1 MFKRLK
7 KLLGFPS
14 DNSGVTT
21 KEKATARN
29 EPYVNVVK
37 VNIDK
42 DNPSDGYFELEWNQV
57 FIRQLMDAGYSGDN
71 EEAIIDQWFTAL
83 CGSVSEAEY

>member
-1 MFKRLK
+1 MFKYLK
-7 KLLGFPS
+7 EFFSSSSS
-14 DNSGVTT
+14 DSGVTT

-71 EEAIIDQWFTAL
+71 EEEIIDQWFTAL
-83 CGSVSEAEY
+83 CSSVASSEY

>member
-1 MFKRLK
+1 MFKFLK
-7 KLLGFPS
+7 QLFSSSSS
-14 DNSGVTT
+14 DSGVTT

-42 DNPSDGYFELEWNQV
+42 DKPSDGYFELEWNQV

-83 CGSVSEAEY
+83 CSSVSEQEY

>member
-1 MFKRLK
+1 MFKFLK
-7 KLLGFPS
+7 QLFSSSSS
-14 DNSGVTT
+14 DSGVTT

-42 DNPSDGYFELEWNQV
+42 DKPSDGYFEWNQV

-71 EEAIIDQWFTAL
+71 EEEIIDQWFTAL
-83 CGSVSEAEY
+83 CSSVASSEY

>member
-1 MFKRLK
+1 MFKFLK
-7 KLLGFPS
+7 QLFSSSSS
-14 DNSGVTT
+14 DSGVTT

-42 DNPSDGYFELEWNQV
+42 DKPSDGYFELEWNQV

-71 EEAIIDQWFTAL
+71 EEEIIDQWFTAL
-83 CGSVSEAEY
+83 SSSVASSEY

>member
-1 MFKRLK
+1 MFKYLK
-7 KLLGFPS
+7 EFFSSSSS
-14 DNSGVTT
+14 DSGVTT
-21 KEKATARN
+21 KEKATASN

-83 CGSVSEAEY
+83 CSSVSEQEY

>member
-1 MFKRLK
+1 MFKFLK
-7 KLLGFPS
+7 QLFSSSSS
-14 DNSGVTT
+14 DSGVTT

-42 DNPSDGYFELEWNQV
+42 DKPSDGYFELEWNQV
-57 FIRQLMDAGYSGDN
+57 FIRQLMDAGYSGEN
-71 EEAIIDQWFTAL
+71 EEEIIDQWFTAL
-83 CGSVSEAEY
+83 CSSVSEQEY

>member
-1 MFKRLK
+1 MFKFLK
-7 KLLGFPS
+7 EFFSSSSS
-14 DNSGVTT
+14 DSGVTT

-71 EEAIIDQWFTAL
+71 EEEIIDQWFTAL
-83 CGSVSEAEY
+83 CSSVASSEY

>member
-1 MFKRLK
+1 MFKYLK
-7 KLLGFPS
+7 EFFSSSSS
-14 DNSGVTT
+14 DSGVTT

-57 FIRQLMDAGYSGDN
+57 FIRQLMDAGYSGEN

-83 CGSVSEAEY
+83 CSSVASSEY

>member
-1 MFKRLK
+1 MFKFLK
-7 KLLGFPS
+7 QLFSSSSS
-14 DNSGVTT
+14 DSGVTT

-42 DNPSDGYFELEWNQV
+42 DKPSDGYFELEWNQV
-57 FIRQLMDAGYSGDN
+57 FIRQLMDAGYSGEN

-83 CGSVSEAEY
+83 CSSVSEQEY

>member
-1 MFKRLK
+1 MFKFLK
-7 KLLGFPS
+7 QLFSSSSS
-14 DNSGVTT
+14 DSGVTT

-29 EPYVNVVK
+29 EAYVNVVK

-42 DNPSDGYFELEWNQV
+42 DKPSDGYFELEWNQV

-71 EEAIIDQWFTAL
+71 EEEIIDQWFTAL
-83 CGSVSEAEY
+83 CSSVAASEY

>member
-1 MFKRLK
+1 MFKYLK
-7 KLLGFPS
+7 EFFSSSSS
-14 DNSGVTT
+14 DSGVTT

-57 FIRQLMDAGYSGDN
+57 FIRQLIVYLNKNIKTLDKTSTILYN
-71 EEAIIDQWFTAL
+71 
-83 CGSVSEAEY
+83 

>member
-1 MFKRLK
+1 MFKFLK
-7 KLLGFPS
+7 QLFSSSSSGS
-14 DNSGVTT
+14 DVTT

-42 DNPSDGYFELEWNQV
+42 DKPSDGYFELEWNQV
-57 FIRQLMDAGYSGDN
+57 FIRQLMDAGYSGEN
-71 EEAIIDQWFTAL
+71 EEEIIDQWFTAL
-83 CGSVSEAEY
+83 CSSVSEQEY

>member
-1 MFKRLK
+1 MFKYLK
-7 KLLGFPS
+7 EFFSSSSS
-14 DNSGVTT
+14 DSGVTT

-42 DNPSDGYFELEWNQV
+42 DKPSDGYFELEWNQV

-71 EEAIIDQWFTAL
+71 EEEIIDQWFTAL
-83 CGSVSEAEY
+83 CSSVASSEY

>member
-1 MFKRLK
+1 MFKFLK
-7 KLLGFPS
+7 QLFSSSSSGS
-14 DNSGVTT
+14 DVTT

-42 DNPSDGYFELEWNQV
+42 DKPSDGYFELEWNQV

-71 EEAIIDQWFTAL
+71 EEEIIDQWFTAL
-83 CGSVSEAEY
+83 CSSVASSEY

>member
-1 MFKRLK
+1 MFKKLK
-7 KLLGFPS
+7 NLFSGS
-14 DNSGVTT
+14 DVTT

-29 EPYVNVVK
+29 EPYVHVIK

-42 DNPSDGYFELEWNQV
+42 NNPSDGYFELEWNQI

-71 EEAIIDQWFTAL
+71 EEAIIDQWFSAL
-83 CGSVSEAEY
+83 CSSVAESD

>member
-1 MFKRLK
+1 MFKFLK
-7 KLLGFPS
+7 QLFSSSSS
-14 DNSGVTT
+14 DSGVTT

-37 VNIDK
+37 VNIEKDK
-42 DNPSDGYFELEWNQV
+42 PSDGYFELEWNQV
-57 FIRQLMDAGYSGDN
+57 FIRQLMDAGYSGEN

-83 CGSVSEAEY
+83 CSSVSEQEY

>member
-1 MFKRLK
+1 MFKFLK
-7 KLLGFPS
+7 QLFSSSSS
-14 DNSGVTT
+14 DSGVTT

-42 DNPSDGYFELEWNQV
+42 DKPSDGYFELEWNQV

-71 EEAIIDQWFTAL
+71 EEEIIDQWFTAL
-83 CGSVSEAEY
+83 CSSVASSEY